1 MKGGRASGSEE
12 RAYSGEAR
20 RGRGLT
26 RAVHVRGPSAEKEA
40 RRWCSVK
47 HGLARG
53 GSKRGP
59 WGCVEAV
66 CVRGISQRKLGWVEL
81 GVAAELRQ
89 KERWLACS
97 RCTNG
102 VRKGQCAEAMLAK
115 EQRGGS
121 SARLAW
127 RDARQRLA
135 QRGGDGRV
143 KATGCTRVLCW
154 LSKQGGDGRVGACL
168 RQR

>member
-1 MKGGRASGSEE
+1 MKGGRASGGEE
-12 RAYSGEAR
+12 RAYSEEAR

-26 RAVHVRGPSAEKEA
+26 RAVHVRGPSAEKET

-59 WGCVEAV
+59 WGCVEGV
-66 CVRGISQRKLGWVEL
+66 CVRGISQRKLGWLEL

-97 RCTNG
+97 RRTNG
-102 VRKGQCAEAMLAK
+102 VRKGQCAEAVLTK

-121 SARLAW
+121 SAHLAW

-135 QRGGDGRV
+135 QRGGGSRLR
-143 KATGCTRVLCW
+143 AMGCTRVLCW
-154 LSKQGGDGRVGACL
+154 LSK
-168 RQR
+168 